1 LIILF
6 LPLNPI
12 IPIIL
17 LIGTMKLKDLNGILS
32 KMGGILQEFCGD
44 GFPKIVA
51 AFFDAFYFGGAEV

>member
-1 LIILF
+1 
-6 LPLNPI
+6 
-12 IPIIL
+12 
-17 LIGTMKLKDLNGILS
+17 MKLKDLNGILS